1 MGLYVDLLRKMEG
14 LSAVLL
20 DGPVSDAIAVL
31 SGWIETFWL
40 GGVELAST

>member
-1 MGLYVDLLRKMEG
+1 MGLYVDLLRKVEG

-31 SGWIETFWL
+31 SG
-40 GGVELAST
+40 